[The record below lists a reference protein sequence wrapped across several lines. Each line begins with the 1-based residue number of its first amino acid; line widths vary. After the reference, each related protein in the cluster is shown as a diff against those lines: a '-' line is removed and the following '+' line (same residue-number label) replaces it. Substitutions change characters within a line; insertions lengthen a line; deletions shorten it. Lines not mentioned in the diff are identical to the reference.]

1 MKIRTGD
8 TVLVI
13 AGKEKG
19 KSGRVMRVIASQ
31 NRVIVEGLNMRTK
44 HIKRTPQQAGQKVKF
59 EGALSVSNVMLVDPK
74 TKKPTRVGY
83 VVDAKTGRKDRVA
96 KASKEVIKGTASAA
110 PSKDKKVAGA
120 PEKKAFWERSAS
132 KGPSGEGVTETKG
145 KHDKS
150 DHPAVALPRASR
162 SENG

>member
-19 KSGRVMRVIASQ
+19 KSGRVMRVLPTQS
-31 NRVIVEGLNMRTK
+31 RVVIEGLNMRTK

-59 EGALSVSNVMLVDPK
+59 EGAMSISNVMLVDPK

-83 VVDAKTGRKDRVA
+83 VKDAKTGRKDRIA
-96 KASKEVIKGTASAA
+96 KASKEVIKGAATAA
-110 PSKDKKVAGA
+110 PAKGASKATDS
-120 PEKKAFWERSAS
+120 KKAFWERGA
-132 KGPSGEGVTETKG
+132 KGPATEGMTETKG
-145 KHDKS
+145 KHNAT
-150 DHPAVALPRASR
+150 DHPAASMTPHASR

>member
-31 NRVIVEGLNMRTK
+31 NRVVVEGLNMRTK
-44 HIKRTPQQAGQKVKF
+44 HIRRTPQQAGQRVKF

-74 TKKPTRVGY
+74 TKKPTRIGY
-83 VVDAKTGRKDRVA
+83 TVDKKTGRKDRIA
-96 KASKEVIKGTASAA
+96 KASKEIIKGSATTA
-110 PSKDKKVAGA
+110 PSKSKSAAAA
-120 PEKKAFWERSAS
+120 PEKKAFWERSS
-132 KGPSGEGVTETKG
+132 KGPSGEGTTDAKG

-150 DHPAVALPRASR
+150 DHPATMIPHASR

>member
-19 KSGRVMRVIASQ
+19 KSGRVMRVITA
-31 NRVIVEGLNMRTK
+31 NGRVIVEGLNMRTK
-44 HIKRTPQQAGQKVKF
+44 HIRRTPQQAGQKVKF
-59 EGALSVSNVMLVDPK
+59 EGAMSISNVMLVDPK

-83 VVDAKTGRKDRVA
+83 VKDPKTGRKDRIA
-96 KASKEVIKGTASAA
+96 KASKEVIKGAATAA
-110 PSKDKKVAGA
+110 PSKAAKA
-120 PEKKAFWERSAS
+120 PAAQEKKAFWERSS
-132 KGPSGEGVTETKG
+132 KGPSGEGLTDAKG
-145 KHDKS
+145 KHNAPE
-150 DHPAVALPRASR
+150 HPATMIPHASR

>member
-1 MKIRTGD
+1 MKIRLGD

-19 KSGRVMRVIASQ
+19 KSGRVMRVILSK
-31 NRVIVEGLNMRTK
+31 NRVVVEGLNMRTK
-44 HIKRTPQQAGQKVKF
+44 HIKRTPQQAGQRVKF

-83 VVDAKTGRKDRVA
+83 TVDAKTGRKDRIA
-96 KASKEVIKGTASAA
+96 KASKEIIKGAATTA
-110 PSKDKKVAGA
+110 PSKKSASGA
-120 PEKKAFWERSAS
+120 PEKKAFWERGS
-132 KGPSGEGVTETKG
+132 KGPASEGTTETKG
-145 KHDKS
+145 KHDK
-150 DHPAVALPRASR
+150 DAHPAIALPRASR

>member
-19 KSGRVMRVIASQ
+19 KSGRVMRVIASK
-31 NRVIVEGLNMRTK
+31 NRVVVEGLNMRTK
-44 HIKRTPQQAGQKVKF
+44 HIRRTPQQAGQTVKF
-59 EGALSVSNVMLVDPK
+59 EGAFAVSNVMLVDPK

-83 VVDAKTGRKDRVA
+83 VKDAKTGRKDRIA
-96 KASKEVIKGTASAA
+96 KVSKDIIKGAATTAPAKGKPSA
-110 PSKDKKVAGA
+110 A
-120 PEKKAFWERSAS
+120 PEKKAFWERSS
-132 KGPSGEGVTETKG
+132 KGPSGEGTTDTKG

-150 DHPAVALPRASR
+150 DHPAIALPRASR